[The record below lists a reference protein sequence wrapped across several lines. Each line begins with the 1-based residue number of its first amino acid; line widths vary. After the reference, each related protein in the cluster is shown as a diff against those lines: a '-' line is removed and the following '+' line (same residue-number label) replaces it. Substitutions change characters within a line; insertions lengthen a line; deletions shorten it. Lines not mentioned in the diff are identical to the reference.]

1 MSFSLKALRVNAEMS
16 RPEVIEKL
24 ETEKGLVLSLGTLTN
39 YENKVTSPDIATAKV
54 LASFYGVAVDDIS
67 WGI

>member
-1 MSFSLKALRVNAEMS
+1 MAISLKALRVNAELT
-16 RPEVIEKL
+16 RPKVIERLKN
-24 ETEKGLVLSLGTLTN
+24 EKGIALTVGTLSN
-39 YENKVTSPDIATAKV
+39 YENKVTSPDIATAQA

>member
-1 MSFSLKALRVNAEMS
+1 MSFSLKALRVNAELS
-16 RPEVIEKL
+16 RPEVIERL

-39 YENKVTSPDIATAKV
+39 YENKVTSPDIATAKI

-67 WGI
+67 WGM